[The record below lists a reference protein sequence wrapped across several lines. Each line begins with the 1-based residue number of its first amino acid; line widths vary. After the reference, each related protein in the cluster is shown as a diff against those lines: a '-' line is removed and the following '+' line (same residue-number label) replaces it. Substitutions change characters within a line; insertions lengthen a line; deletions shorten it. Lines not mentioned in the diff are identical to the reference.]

1 VDDDGEQEE
10 EEAAHQR
17 KKKHPKQESD
27 ENNGREKE
35 TTVRWVEGQKRKEN
49 NWVVR
54 RVAVWRV
61 RHRQGWG
68 AMEDQYE

>member
-1 VDDDGEQEE
+1 M
-10 EEAAHQR
+10 
-17 KKKHPKQESD
+17 
-27 ENNGREKE
+27 
-35 TTVRWVEGQKRKEN
+35 VRWVEGQKRKEN

-61 RHRQGWG
+61 RYRQGWG